1 MKRTPKILSFKQAQ
15 EFLASP
21 WAGEDAELNIDGSLP
36 LLAFEIPK
44 AGELDSRLWDSDE
57 KFAQTL
63 LELPAVTCG
72 ILDSKTDTGTNNAGT
87 SDGETNN
94 APENS
99 PVKSALDVI
108 LPQTP
113 SEGLDKKD
121 KTDAETDIAADIA
134 NLSDKIA
141 KNPVASLTLVQL
153 LRLNQKLSLKDQLI
167 AESLAYSTLQS
178 GEEFK
183 SWLNKRAKSTGSK
196 SDKNKE
202 PAVLVERTSNEITL
216 TLNRPEKHNAFSA
229 EMRDILVEAL
239 RTAAADSSI
248 SEIYLQANGASFCAG
263 GDLDEFGTAPN
274 PGFAHYIRSV
284 RNTGWMIHQLK
295 DRISVKVHGACV
307 GAGIEL
313 PAFASHITAKKD
325 SFFQLP
331 EISLGLIPGAGGT
344 ASIPRRIGRQK
355 TVWLALTGEVVN
367 AQTALAWGLIDEIAN

>member
-15 EFLASP
+15 ELLASP
-21 WAGEDAELNIDGSLP
+21 WADEDTELNIDGSLP

-44 AGELDSRLWDSDE
+44 AGELDSSLWDSDE
-57 KFAQTL
+57 KFAKAL

-72 ILDSKTDTGTNNAGT
+72 ILDSKTDTGG
-87 SDGETNN
+87 SDY
-94 APENS
+94 PENS
-99 PVKSALDVI
+99 PIKSALDVI

-113 SEGLDKKD
+113 WEGLDKKD
-121 KTDAETDIAADIA
+121 RTDAGIDAETDIA

-141 KNPVASLTLVQL
+141 KNPVASLTLAQL
-153 LRLNQKLSLKDQLI
+153 LRLNQKLSLKDQLV
-167 AESLAYSTLQS
+167 AESLAYSALQS
-178 GEEFK
+178 GGEFK
-183 SWLNKRAKSTGSK
+183 NWLNKRTESTGSE
-196 SDKNKE
+196 SDTNKE
-202 PAVLVERTSNEITL
+202 PAVLVEQASNKMTL

-239 RTAAADSSI
+239 RAAAADSSI
-248 SEIYLQANGASFCAG
+248 SEICLQANGASFCSG
-263 GDLDEFGTAPN
+263 GDLDEFGTTPN

-313 PAFASHITAKKD
+313 PAFASHISAKKD
-325 SFFQLP
+325 AFFQLP

-355 TVWLALTGEVVN
+355 TAWLALTGEVLG
-367 AQTALAWGLIDEIAN
+367 AQAALAWGLIDEIAD